1 MITVCTT
8 TDNVKVAVIQ
18 YSVIIIGTTLLANTE
33 KTPAHRNSL
42 Q

>member
-1 MITVCTT
+1 MIKVCTT
-8 TDNVKVAVIQ
+8 TDDVIQ